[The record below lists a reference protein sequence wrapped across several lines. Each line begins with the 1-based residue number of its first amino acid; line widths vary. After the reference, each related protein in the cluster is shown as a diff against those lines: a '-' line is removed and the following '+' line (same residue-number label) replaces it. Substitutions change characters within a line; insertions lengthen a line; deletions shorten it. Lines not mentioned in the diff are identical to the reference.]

1 MGGFAPRRVQTQGPP
16 NGSRPMG
23 GYAPIRVQSH
33 APPNH
38 GPRGEERICPNCF
51 PVHDGNHPTP
61 CESGNGS
68 HPTPCE
74 RGNGNRPT
82 PCERKDVCN
91 DSIRRRLHDVLGGAH
106 FLQEVFQSCRVL
118 FPFLQED
125 RGQGVGVLVGMVGSF
140 HRQERRRRRRKE
152 RRE

>member
-38 GPRGEERICPNCF
+38 GPRGEERICPNCSS
-51 PVHDGNHPTP
+51 VHDGNHPNP
-61 CESGNGS
+61 CQS
-68 HPTPCE
+68 
-74 RGNGNRPT
+74 GNGNRPT
-82 PCERKDVCN
+82 PCERDDVRN

-106 FLQEVFQSCRVL
+106 FLQEVSQSCRVL